1 MIGRK
6 LAKGYVDGKGEV
18 EKYLHDSR
26 VPTMTEIQLLCYFKK
41 PFFTSSPRENYLLDL
56 LVSNMSRDGSKMSH
70 LGPRVLSDL
79 ACQQNTTIESL
90 GSAPA
95 GTPLR
100 STLPT

>member
-1 MIGRK
+1 M
-6 LAKGYVDGKGEV
+6 
-18 EKYLHDSR
+18 HDSR

-56 LVSNMSRDGSKMSH
+56 LVSNMSMDGTKMSH